1 MVEGGTDRPG
11 PRLGCIL
18 RRPPRASCF
27 QEKSVQ
33 GPPASRR
40 WVGLSPEAAGVPNP
54 SRSQADKDWGGGGGR
69 GRGQGPGTRRQAE
82 AWGCVQERGEEKSLI
97 NGVRLGCPGRAP
109 TWGVAGGTTVA
120 GTANVSR

>member
-54 SRSQADKDWGGGGGR
+54 SRSQADKDWGGGGGEGEAR
-69 GRGQGPGTRRQAE
+69 DQGPEGKQRPGGVFRRGA
-82 AWGCVQERGEEKSLI
+82 RKSLSST
-97 NGVRLGCPGRAP
+97 G
-109 TWGVAGGTTVA
+109 
-120 GTANVSR
+120 